1 MRVKAAF
8 ADEPRAHAGAAVSR
22 ILLSGCV
29 ARLLIT
35 NAQLSITNAQLSIT
49 NEQLSI
55 TNAQLSIT
63 SAQWTITRLTNRG
76 PQTIISLIT
85 R

>member
-1 MRVKAAF
+1 MRETAAF
-8 ADEPRAHAGAAVSR
+8 ADEPRAHAGAAVSH

-35 NAQLSITNAQLSIT
+35 N
-49 NEQLSI
+49 EQLDI

-63 SAQWTITRLTNRG
+63 SAQLSITQLSITDEQLTITRLTNRA
-76 PQTIISLIT
+76 P
-85 R
+85 

>member
-1 MRVKAAF
+1 MKAAF
-8 ADEPRAHAGAAVSR
+8 ADESSAQAGAAVSR

-49 NEQLSI
+49 NVQLSTTNVQLSI
-55 TNAQLSIT
+55 TRPKLAIN
-63 SAQWTITRLTNRG
+63 RLTNRA
-76 PQTIISLIT
+76 P
-85 R
+85 

>member
-1 MRVKAAF
+1 MRETAAF

-22 ILLSGCV
+22 ILLSGWV
-29 ARLLIT
+29 ARL
-35 NAQLSITNAQLSIT
+35 AIT